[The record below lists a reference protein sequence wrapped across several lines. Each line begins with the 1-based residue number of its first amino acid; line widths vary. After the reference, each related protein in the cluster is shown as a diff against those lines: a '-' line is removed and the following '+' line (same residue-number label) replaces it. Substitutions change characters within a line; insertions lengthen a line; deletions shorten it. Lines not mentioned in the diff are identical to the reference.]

1 MFIKVYENVLKI
13 SQKKYATIILGMVA
27 FWESIIFPIP
37 PDVILTP
44 MALAQRERALFFAG
58 LTTVF
63 SVMGATVGYLLGLI
77 FWNELGKPLTY
88 SLGYGDSYSALAA
101 LYDEHGVL
109 IIIFGALTPFPFK
122 IIAILSG
129 TMEYSFLSF
138 LFAAFVSRGL
148 RFYTISG
155 IIFLWGNQIEHFLKK
170 NLGLLFIGLT
180 VVIMG
185 AYLFFK

>member
-1 MFIKVYENVLKI
+1 MFIKIYENILKV
-13 SQKKYATIILGMVA
+13 SQKKYAISILGMVA

-44 MALAQRERALFFAG
+44 MALARRERALFFAG

-88 SLGYGDSYSALAA
+88 SLGYGDSYSAFAT
-101 LYDEHGVL
+101 LYDEYGIL
-109 IIIFGALTPFPFK
+109 IIIVGALTPFPFK

-138 LFAAFVSRGL
+138 LLAASVSRGL

-155 IIFLWGNQIEHFLKK
+155 IIFLWGNQIDRFLKK
-170 NLGLLFIGLT
+170 NLGLLFIGFSIT
-180 VVIMG
+180 ITG